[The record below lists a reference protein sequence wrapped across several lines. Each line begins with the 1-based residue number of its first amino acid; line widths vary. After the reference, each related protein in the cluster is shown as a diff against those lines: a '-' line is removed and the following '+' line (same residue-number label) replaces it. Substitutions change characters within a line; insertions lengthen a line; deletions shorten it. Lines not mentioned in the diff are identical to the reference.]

1 MNIKRKC
8 LQKEASCVFTAL
20 IIFLFAAQCFASPV
34 THRQANIAGVSAH
47 VVTVDLS
54 SPEAL
59 PTVQVAVGFPSSAEN
74 FSSFLKRSKPLLAVT
89 GTYFCKR
96 TLKPVGDIVVEGQ
109 EMNFGGMGTAMCV
122 TGDNGLAFIDV
133 EWGRHMDYTHC
144 KTVLAAGPRLV
155 RDGEVWVY
163 PKEQGFSDPH
173 VLGNANRIGVGITQN
188 NKLIIAVVRASI
200 SLEKMGN
207 VMKQLGSVHAMGL
220 DAGASIAL
228 YVNGKTYVS
237 PSRKLVNLLVI
248 PGSAVSAVM
257 PSSETLTETAETE
270 TEEETPQKKKAKQ
283 KKTTPIKE
291 AKKGKKKTVIP
302 TVVTSEAAP
311 EQKAWTAYK
320 NAEKL
325 MAQGKV
331 DKAIENLKD
340 AVYFS
345 PGNASF
351 AKALAQACEKSSRV
365 DEAAAAYTLTG
376 KIYMNKEMVG
386 EAEAQFLK
394 AVALSPKN
402 IEAHKALAGAY
413 KALGRNAEAA
423 QELKLVE
430 SLSVE
435 SVTLASFEE
444 TTEILEE
451 KTAVETPPETT
462 EETQE
467 EGLSLE
473 EQEQKEIKFHEEA
486 LKKNQEEE
494 AKLKEVQQKYPTNFA
509 GDYQEGTYTEN
520 RFKFKLNL
528 PEGWAYEELQ
538 DAAALKMRDMENPF
552 FATLQIIPL
561 TKEISPRD
569 FEEKFVAGMYKKKA
583 VDRDRAL
590 GGETA
595 YEVVYDEMIN
605 DRVWGSRYVYVRRD
619 NLMLILSMTTYAER
633 YEDAS
638 LSFREI
644 IDGLEFLP

>member
-1 MNIKRKC
+1 MT
-8 LQKEASCVFTAL
+8 S
-20 IIFLFAAQCFASPV
+20 LFATPCFASPV
-34 THRQANIAGVSAH
+34 THSQTKAAGVSSH
-47 VVTVDLS
+47 VVTVDLN

-59 PTVQVAVGFPSSAEN
+59 PTVQLAVGFPASAEN

-122 TGDNGLAFIDV
+122 TGDNGISFIDV
-133 EWGRHMDYTHC
+133 EWGRHMDYSNC

-173 VLGNANRIGVGITQN
+173 VLGNANRVGVGITQS

-207 VMKQLGSVHAMGL
+207 VMKQLGTVHAMGL

-228 YVNGKTYVS
+228 YVNGKTFVS

-248 PGSAVSAVM
+248 PGSAAFVTP
-257 PSSETLTETAETE
+257 PSSETLTETTSTE
-270 TEEETPQKKKAKQ
+270 TEEETPPKKKTKQ
-283 KKTTPIKE
+283 KKTTPAEEKQK
-291 AKKGKKKTVIP
+291 AKKKTVVP
-302 TVVTSEAAP
+302 AVVTSEASP
-311 EQKAWTAYK
+311 QQKAWTAYK

-325 MAQGKV
+325 MAQGNAG
-331 DKAIENLKD
+331 KAIENLKD

-351 AKALAQACEKSSRV
+351 AKALAQACEKNSRI

-376 KIYMNKEMVG
+376 KIYMSKEMYG
-386 EAEAQFLK
+386 EAAAQLLK
-394 AVALSPKN
+394 AVNLSPKN
-402 IEAHKALAGAY
+402 IEAHKSLSDAY
-413 KALGRNAEAA
+413 SALGKNAEAA
-423 QELKLVE
+423 QERKLVE

-444 TTEILEE
+444 TTEMLEE
-451 KTAVETPPETT
+451 AAVETLPETT

-473 EQEQKEIKFHEEA
+473 EQEQQEHTLQEEA
-486 LKKNQEEE
+486 VKKKQEEE
-494 AKLKEVQQKYPTNFA
+494 AKLKEVQQKYPAHFA
-509 GDYQEGTYTEN
+509 GDYMEGSYTEN
-520 RFKFKLNL
+520 QFKFKLTL
-528 PEGWAYEELQ
+528 PDGWAYEEIQ
-538 DAAALKMRDMENPF
+538 DATALKMRDMENPF

-595 YEVVYDEMIN
+595 YEVLYDEMIN

-619 NLMLILSMTTYAER
+619 NFMMILSMTTYAER

-638 LSFREI
+638 TAFKEI
-644 IDGLEFLP
+644 IESFTFIP